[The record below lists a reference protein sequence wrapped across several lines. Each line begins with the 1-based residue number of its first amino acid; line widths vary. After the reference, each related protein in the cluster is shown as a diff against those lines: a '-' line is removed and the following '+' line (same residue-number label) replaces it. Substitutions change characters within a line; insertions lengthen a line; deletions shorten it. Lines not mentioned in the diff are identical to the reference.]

1 MTTFAPEKLLRHW
14 PYWRWSA
21 GVQLGRLP
29 SAMAP
34 LAFTVLTTATTGS
47 YRLGGIMMSVYVVA
61 ELVCAVPSGRLL
73 DRIGPSKGLVL
84 LLVCA
89 AAGLAGLAVA
99 ASAGVSEAV
108 LLALVVVPGAI
119 SGGLSGGFRTLLAG
133 TIADGLLP
141 RAISVDAMITDG
153 VLILGPALV
162 ALLATAHSVLPLVA
176 MAVAY
181 LVSATLVP
189 RRSVPHHQ
197 AGPATRAEVPLRAA
211 LPWLGC
217 QFTIGHLLSTV
228 EVAPLPLAQRLG
240 AGERAAALVIAVLC
254 GASIAG
260 GALYAWRGS
269 RLGPPRAQAVAL
281 LSGFIA
287 GGTVVGVNLGWPG
300 LIAGIVVIGHCTGP
314 LVTVASVQMQ
324 RLLPETR
331 RSEGFSLTFAVQS
344 TGFGLGSLSIGV
356 LPLHLAPLLGAV
368 SAGVACAM
376 LAGRPKAAVGTL
388 SATS

>member
-1 MTTFAPEKLLRHW
+1 MTEKLFTHRA
-14 PYWRWSA
+14 YWRWST
-21 GVQLGRLP
+21 GVQLARLP
-29 SAMAP
+29 AAMAP

-73 DRIGPSKGLVL
+73 DRVGPAKGLVL

-89 AAGLAGLAVA
+89 AAGLGGLAAA
-99 ASAGVSEAV
+99 ASAGASGAT

-133 TIADGLLP
+133 TISDELLP
-141 RAISVDAMITDG
+141 RAIAVDAMILDG

-162 ALLATAHSVLPLVA
+162 AVLTMADSLLPLVA
-176 MAVAY
+176 MAVVY
-181 LVSATLVP
+181 LLSATLVP
-189 RRSVPHHQ
+189 QPSVSRETPS
-197 AGPATRAEVPLRAA
+197 ANRPMRTA
-211 LPWLGC
+211 LPWLAC

-260 GALYAWRGS
+260 SALYAWRGLKLGRP
-269 RLGPPRAQAVAL
+269 RLQAGL
-281 LSGFIA
+281 LLGGF
-287 GGTVVGVNLGWPG
+287 VVGGSLVAGNFGWPG
-300 LIAGIVVIGHCTGP
+300 LLAGIVVIGSCTGP

-324 RLLPETR
+324 RLLPKER
-331 RSEGFSLTFAVQS
+331 RSEGFSLSFAVQS
-344 TGFGLGSLSIGV
+344 TGFGIGSLSVGV
-356 LPLHLAPLLGAV
+356 LPLSLAPLLGVA
-368 SAGVACAM
+368 SALVACLM
-376 LAGRPKAAVGTL
+376 LGKRPKATVGTL